1 MKLYK
6 KKMSLKN
13 KWEWE
18 LVDDMEIANIG
29 CEYGE
34 YSKKY
39 QDEQNRIAKESQKKN
54 KKEAK

>member
-1 MKLYK
+1 
-6 KKMSLKN
+6 MSLKN